1 VVPYARLSGFYFFYF
16 AILGAFLPYWPLYLQ
31 GAGYDPT
38 RIGWVMAILP
48 ATKVVSPSLWG
59 WLADRTGRTLRVI
72 RWTAFLSLGS
82 FVAVFGAEDFI
93 RLAAVM
99 AAFTFFWNATL
110 PLFETLTLGHLHG
123 DAGRYSRIRLWGS
136 VGFIVTVMAVGEAL
150 DGVLAIACLPQFIVL
165 LFLSQWF
172 ISLSV
177 PAVRGAPHAEGHG
190 SLAGILKR
198 GEVIAF
204 FLACL
209 LLQVAHGPY
218 YVFFSVYLES
228 HGFDSG
234 GTGALWGLG
243 VVSEIVLF
251 ALLHRLFR
259 RISVRAV
266 FLWSLALSGVRWL
279 LTAWGIDHLALI
291 LLAQVLH
298 AASFGS
304 VHAVAIHLVH
314 RYFRGPHHGTGQA
327 LYSSLSFGLGG
338 ALGSLFAGQFWTAWG
353 PQWVYTAAAGFSL
366 LALLIA
372 WPWVG
377 REAAAKG

>member
-1 VVPYARLSGFYFFYF
+1 
-16 AILGAFLPYWPLYLQ
+16 
-31 GAGYDPT
+31 
-38 RIGWVMAILP
+38 
-48 ATKVVSPSLWG
+48 
-59 WLADRTGRTLRVI
+59 
-72 RWTAFLSLGS
+72 
-82 FVAVFGAEDFI
+82 
-93 RLAAVM
+93 M

>member
-31 GAGYDPT
+31 SAGYDPV
-38 RIGWVMAILP
+38 RIGWIMAILP
-48 ATKVVSPSLWG
+48 ATKIVSPSLWG

-93 RLAAVM
+93 RLAAAM

-136 VGFIVTVMAVGEAL
+136 VGFIATVLAVGEAL
-150 DGVLAIACLPQFIVL
+150 DGVLEIACLPRFIAL
-165 LFLSQWF
+165 LFLSQWL

-177 PAVRGAPHAEGHG
+177 PAVRDAPHAEGRG

-204 FLACL
+204 FLVCL

-234 GTGALWGLG
+234 ETGALWGLG

-251 ALLHRLFR
+251 ALLHHLFR
-259 RISVRAV
+259 RVSVRAV

-279 LTAWGIDHLALI
+279 LTAWGVDHLALI

-327 LYSSLSFGLGG
+327 LYTSLGFGLGG
-338 ALGSLFAGQFWTAWG
+338 ALGSLFAGQFWAAWG
-353 PQWVYTAAAGFSL
+353 PQWVYTAAGGFSL
-366 LALLIA
+366 LALVIA
-372 WPWVG
+372 WPRVG
-377 REAAAKG
+377 RT

>member
-31 GAGYDPT
+31 SAGYDPV
-38 RIGWVMAILP
+38 RIGWIMAILP
-48 ATKVVSPSLWG
+48 ATKIVSPSLWG

-93 RLAAVM
+93 RLAAAM

-136 VGFIVTVMAVGEAL
+136 VGFIATVLAVGEAL
-150 DGVLAIACLPQFIVL
+150 DGVLEIACLPQFIAL
-165 LFLSQWF
+165 LFLSQWL

-177 PAVRGAPHAEGHG
+177 PAVRDAPHAEGRG

-204 FLACL
+204 FLVCL

-234 GTGALWGLG
+234 ETGALWGLG

-251 ALLHRLFR
+251 ALLQRLFR
-259 RISVRAV
+259 LVSVRAV
-266 FLWSLALSGVRWL
+266 FLWSLALSGIRWL
-279 LTAWGIDHLALI
+279 LIAWGVDHLALI
-291 LLAQVLH
+291 MLAQILH

-304 VHAVAIHLVH
+304 AHAVAIHLVH
-314 RYFRGPHHGTGQA
+314 RYFRGTHHGTGQA
-327 LYSSLSFGLGG
+327 LYTSLGFGLGG
-338 ALGSLFAGQFWTAWG
+338 ALGSLFAGQFWAAWG
-353 PQWVYTAAAGFSL
+353 PHWVYTAAAGFSL

-377 REAAAKG
+377 RA